1 MKGTYILCNEQNF
14 LVYLNAQM
22 QYNSKIFIIG
32 KKMIPNV
39 LDYAMLKGV
48 MGTEIDKKLN

>member
-1 MKGTYILCNEQNF
+1 MNKTF
-14 LVYLNAQM
+14 FVYLNAQM
-22 QYNSKIFIIG
+22 QYNSKTFIIG

-39 LDYAMLKGV
+39 LDYAMHKGV